1 MSADYPDDRLY
12 HREALWL
19 KPLENGEALVGVNH
33 HAQKQLG
40 KIMFVDLPRVGTSIK
55 RDTPLGT
62 IESSKAVSDLIAPV
76 NGKVL
81 EVNPN
86 LRHAPGLVNQDP
98 NGEAWMLRVSLS
110 SQEEDRQ
117 RLHTA
122 SAYMALMGLTE

>member
-1 MSADYPDDRLY
+1 MSANYPDDRLY

-19 KPLENGEALVGVNH
+19 KLLENGEALVGVNH

-40 KIMFVDLPRVGTSIK
+40 KIMFVDLPRVGASIK

-62 IESSKAVSDLIAPV
+62 IESSKAVSDMIAPA

-86 LRHAPGLVNQDP
+86 LRRAPGLVNQDP
-98 NGEAWMLRVSLS
+98 NGDAWMLRVSLS
-110 SQEEDRQ
+110 NQEEDSKH
-117 RLHTA
+117 LYGA
-122 SAYMALMGLTE
+122 PAYMALMGLTE